1 MTSFHQKNV
10 FYFGDSLFSVPF
22 FLTMNMH
29 RKKRVNFF
37 RWRPFYEADHST
49 PRCVGGG
56 LQLVNLGR
64 QSEMALQAGQ
74 LTLCGLNERFSPPV
88 VMFLDSHPAGD
99 QAPVLM
105 VQVGQEGL
113 QRDVVYLDCPI
124 APAYMTTNAGERG
137 EVSAFRGLSQSVQLY
152 IGAQINF
159 GDLIHI

>member
-10 FYFGDSLFSVPF
+10 FYFGDSLFSIPF
-22 FLTMNMH
+22 FLIMNMH
-29 RKKRVNFF
+29 RKKRVNFL
-37 RWRPFYEADHST
+37 RWRHFALPSMRLIILP

-56 LQLVNLGR
+56 LQFVRLGR

-105 VQVGQEGL
+105 VQVGWTSIIQIRTMQIWSL
-113 QRDVVYLDCPI
+113 IKRLVVKLVAHLLATAALRVWI
-124 APAYMTTNAGERG
+124 QTSLNTMQWTT
-137 EVSAFRGLSQSVQLY
+137 
-152 IGAQINF
+152 
-159 GDLIHI
+159 

>member
-1 MTSFHQKNV
+1 M

-22 FLTMNMH
+22 FNNEPAQD
-29 RKKRVNFF
+29 KEGKFF
-37 RWRPFYEADHST
+37 LMTTFCIAFYEAYFSP

-56 LQLVNLGR
+56 LQFVSLGR

-105 VQVGQEGL
+105 VQVG
-113 QRDVVYLDCPI
+113 
-124 APAYMTTNAGERG
+124 
-137 EVSAFRGLSQSVQLY
+137 
-152 IGAQINF
+152 
-159 GDLIHI
+159 

>member
-1 MTSFHQKNV
+1 MTTFCIA
-10 FYFGDSLFSVPF
+10 FYVSYLSP
-22 FLTMNMH
+22 
-29 RKKRVNFF
+29 
-37 RWRPFYEADHST
+37 

-56 LQLVNLGR
+56 LQFVNLGR

-113 QRDVVYLDCPI
+113 QRDVVYL
-124 APAYMTTNAGERG
+124 G
-137 EVSAFRGLSQSVQLY
+137 
-152 IGAQINF
+152 
-159 GDLIHI
+159 